1 MSRRRR
7 VTAAV
12 PLALV
17 PLLLAGCAGDP
28 PSPDPAPKPTA
39 TATATATATGNA
51 RETEQGER
59 AREAL
64 DLDGDE
70 EFVESG
76 LERVADGA
84 HVRAVLEAGE
94 PYELAV
100 ACVGTGSVKV
110 VVGEPAPLSAACDGT
125 PLRHRVGSA
134 PAELPVE
141 ITGAAGAS
149 GMVAWR
155 IDPGPV
161 GDGTTGTVSPT
172 GPDDDDDDGHVTG
185 KPKRKVRR

>member
-7 VTAAV
+7 VTVAA

-17 PLLLAGCAGDP
+17 PLLLAGCGGEP
-28 PSPDPAPKPTA
+28 PAPDPAPKPRPTA
-39 TATATATATGNA
+39 TATATPTGDA
-51 RETEQGER
+51 RETDQGER
-59 AREAL
+59 AQEAL

-84 HVRAVLEAGE
+84 HVRAVLEPGE

-110 VVGEPAPLSAACDGT
+110 VVGELAPLSATCDGT

-155 IDPGPV
+155 IDAV
-161 GDGTTGTVSPT
+161 LAGDGTTGSVTPP
-172 GPDDDDDDGHVTG
+172 GPDDDDDDGHAKG

>member
-1 MSRRRR
+1 MRRRR
-7 VTAAV
+7 PVVVGV

-17 PLLLAGCAGDP
+17 PLLLAGCSEKP
-28 PSPDPAPKPTA
+28 RSPEPEPKP

-59 AREAL
+59 VRRAL

-84 HVRAVLEAGE
+84 HVRAVLERGE
-94 PYELAV
+94 PYELTV
-100 ACVGTGSVKV
+100 ACAGTGAVKV
-110 VVGEPAPLSAACDGT
+110 AVGELAPLGVACDGT

-141 ITGAAGAS
+141 ITPAAGAS
-149 GMVAWR
+149 GMVGWR
-155 IDPGPV
+155 IDTV
-161 GDGTTGTVSPT
+161 LAGDGTTAAPS
-172 GPDDDDDDGHVTG
+172 PDDDDSGQVTG
-185 KPKRKVRR
+185 KPGRKVRR